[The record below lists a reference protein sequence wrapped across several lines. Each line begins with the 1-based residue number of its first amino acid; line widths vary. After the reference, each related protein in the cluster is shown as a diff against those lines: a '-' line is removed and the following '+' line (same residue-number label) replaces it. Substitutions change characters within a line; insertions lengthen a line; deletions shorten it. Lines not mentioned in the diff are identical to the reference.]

1 MEPLPANY
9 YYPEQRAYGNP
20 EDEVA
25 LHHCGS
31 AHQMNPSS
39 SFASRSPAQELPWD
53 TVAAQPGPGAYSPR
67 MSSPR
72 RQQTAPSASFAST
85 TRRFAADKSWD
96 ELDSGGGTTL
106 RSGARMD
113 GGMGY
118 HRGNGPGG
126 ARPSAVFASAT
137 PRFEAEPSRSPELGQ
152 FDPAAAVE
160 LRRTA
165 PGRSA
170 HGNPATSMASSS
182 ERRLP
187 FEHATI
193 SPSPASYSPRRT
205 EDLRPSRSSRL
216 DLTDP
221 RFRAEI
227 GAGTPGPA
235 DYSPRHATLSRST
248 APARS
253 STAFASRTERFASP
267 RRGEV
272 TTPGPGAWLG
282 SGSGLTLR

>member
-31 AHQMNPSS
+31 VHRTHQMNPSS
-39 SFASRSPAQELPWD
+39 SFVSRSPAQELPWD

-137 PRFEAEPSRSPELGQ
+137 PRFEAEPNRSPELGQ

-187 FEHATI
+187 FEHAMI

-221 RFRAEI
+221 RFRAES
-227 GAGTPGPA
+227 GAGTPG
-235 DYSPRHATLSRST
+235 
-248 APARS
+248 
-253 STAFASRTERFASP
+253 
-267 RRGEV
+267 
-272 TTPGPGAWLG
+272 
-282 SGSGLTLR
+282 